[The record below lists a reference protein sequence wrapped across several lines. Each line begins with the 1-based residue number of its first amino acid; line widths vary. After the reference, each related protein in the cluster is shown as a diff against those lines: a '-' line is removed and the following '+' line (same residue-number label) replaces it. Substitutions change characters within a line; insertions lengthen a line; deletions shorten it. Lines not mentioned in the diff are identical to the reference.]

1 MQIQHVRS
9 GDKLHIT
16 AKTLNTIADAVNG
29 AVAISAGKPIKGG
42 GGGTPTP
49 TPVVQD
55 NYVDMFK
62 TTHNTT
68 DNRIYVSGGVVVNGT
83 TVINCNAYNF
93 SSRAAGSLRYIVL
106 YVGYDNSTEQYSAYI
121 SEETSIAYGNY
132 SSEFALTLA
141 SVYWDTSTSCTITFY
156 RCPSP
161 VYIQNRWS

>member
-1 MQIQHVRS
+1 MQIPYVRS
-9 GDKLHIT
+9 GDKLHVT
-16 AKTLNTIADAVNG
+16 AKTINTIVDKVNG
-29 AVAISAGKPIKGG
+29 APTISAGKPIKGG
-42 GGGTPTP
+42 GGNTPTP

-62 TTHNTT
+62 VTHNTA
-68 DNRIYVSGGVVVNGT
+68 DNRIYVSGGVIVNGT

-106 YVGYDNSTEQYSAYI
+106 YVSYNNSTEQYSAYI
-121 SEETSIAYGNY
+121 QEDTSIVYGT
-132 SSEFALTLA
+132 SSSGFALTLA
-141 SVYWDTSTSCTITFY
+141 SVYWDTSTSCTITWY